1 MEIPKDIVKEVKRIK
16 TELDECLDLI
26 EQINKEYKKKKSQK
40 GVLNHLKSFI
50 YNYIRVNKRTVK
62 SSLQSHFEVTERLI

>member
-1 MEIPKDIVKEVKRIK
+1 MEIPKNIVEEVKRIK
-16 TELDECLDLI
+16 TELDECLALI

-40 GVLNHLKSFI
+40 GIFQRLKSFI

-62 SSLQSHFEVTERLI
+62 SSLQSHFEVTECLK